1 MIPISLTIQGIYSY
15 QQKQTINFEPLTNAG
30 IFGIF
35 GSVGSGKSTILEA
48 ISFALYG
55 ETERLHKRDDRAYN
69 MMNLQSKEIF
79 IDFIFKTGAGEQEYR
94 YVVKGKRNSRNFDK
108 VTTLDRTAYKKQTA
122 IGSRW
127 R

>member
-79 IDFIFKTGAGEQEYR
+79 IDFIFKCSHGFSISLRGICQLKKKLA
-94 YVVKGKRNSRNFDK
+94 KKSIASIFLIDK
-108 VTTLDRTAYKKQTA
+108 FLEINIIKL
-122 IGSRW
+122 
-127 R
+127 